1 MSTTGC
7 GWCPEPEEGRGNPG
21 WGRARSQGAR
31 QRGRRRH
38 SDVSTV
44 YLLLGYLVHGVHT
57 ANTTQAPQGRQRP
70 GLRSYGRAGA
80 PPRPPLLPP
89 TWPGLDPH
97 THTKRPGRSPPP
109 KGHPGGSLRRP
120 GNPGPPLHL
129 RTRWCRASRRD
140 AIPFPSPRGCS
151 PGWLGWKRG
160 VSSGGEGAG
169 AGAGGAPGRGSVG
182 MVGHVK
188 GLPGGPRVVPA
199 ALVLAQRRQPVHL
212 REKEM
217 SAAPH
222 GVCPPPPPP
231 PTTVGYGPWGPPS
244 PWGQSLQGPPAHRD
258 TVLGIPHAPAT
269 AQPLASPSHGDRAL
283 GVPHLTG
290 HNPWCVPITP
300 RDTAFGIPPPTGTE
314 LSVSR
319 VTRGGMAYPTWPL
332 ASPVPPWGRSP
343 HFPPWRQYCAPSMG
357 TMVLGIPCPV
367 GHSPWCLPSPR
378 GTRPSPSPIPR
389 GTATGVP
396 PAMGTQPSVSPPRQ
410 GTQNLSTP
418 LLQGARPHHLCAL
431 DELLGS
437 GGGVVPLPAPGAERR
452 RLQRPP
458 VGEGE
463 GPWPHQRARV
473 DGVEVDGSLLLAL
486 TPRTGR

>member
-1 MSTTGC
+1 M
-7 GWCPEPEEGRGNPG
+7 
-21 WGRARSQGAR
+21 
-31 QRGRRRH
+31 
-38 SDVSTV
+38 
-44 YLLLGYLVHGVHT
+44 
-57 ANTTQAPQGRQRP
+57 
-70 GLRSYGRAGA
+70 
-80 PPRPPLLPP
+80 
-89 TWPGLDPH
+89 
-97 THTKRPGRSPPP
+97 
-109 KGHPGGSLRRP
+109 GS
-120 GNPGPPLHL
+120 
-129 RTRWCRASRRD
+129 
-140 AIPFPSPRGCS
+140 
-151 PGWLGWKRG
+151 
-160 VSSGGEGAG
+160 
-169 AGAGGAPGRGSVG
+169 
-182 MVGHVK
+182 
-188 GLPGGPRVVPA
+188 
-199 ALVLAQRRQPVHL
+199 
-212 REKEM
+212 
-217 SAAPH
+217 
-222 GVCPPPPPP
+222 
-231 PTTVGYGPWGPPS
+231 PS

-486 TPRTGR
+486 TPGQEGDTWRERDYGTGTSTGHPPPGPRHVPVLVPGTAGGTVRRRAVTVAMAISSGLYLVGQECPGVTMLGFSRVPSR

>member
-212 REKEM
+212 QEKEM

-222 GVCPPPPPP
+222 GVCPPPPPT
-231 PTTVGYGPWGPPS
+231 TTVGYGPWGPPV
-244 PWGQSLQGPPAHRD
+244 PGDKAFRVPQLIGTRF
-258 TVLGIPHAPAT
+258 
-269 AQPLASPSHGDRAL
+269 LASPMPLQQRS
-283 GVPHLTG
+283 
-290 HNPWCVPITP
+290 PWH
-300 RDTAFGIPPPTGTE
+300 PPPMGTE
-314 LSVSR
+314 
-319 VTRGGMAYPTWPL
+319 
-332 ASPVPPWGRSP
+332 
-343 HFPPWRQYCAPSMG
+343 
-357 TMVLGIPCPV
+357 
-367 GHSPWCLPSPR
+367 
-378 GTRPSPSPIPR
+378 
-389 GTATGVP
+389 
-396 PAMGTQPSVSPPRQ
+396 PSVSPISLGTTLGVSPSPHGTRLLASLLPQGQSSRCPVSPEGAWPIPHGPWRPPFPRGDAALTSPHGDSTVPPPWGPWSSASLVLWGTALGVSRHPVGHGPRHPLSRGAQPPAYPPPWGHSPRCPHHARGRRTSAPLSCRGPVLITSARLTNSSVAAVALSRCPRQ
-410 GTQNLSTP
+410 ALSADACS
-418 LLQGARPHHLCAL
+418 ARP
-431 DELLGS
+431 
-437 GGGVVPLPAPGAERR
+437 
-452 RLQRPP
+452 
-458 VGEGE
+458 
-463 GPWPHQRARV
+463 
-473 DGVEVDGSLLLAL
+473 
-486 TPRTGR
+486 